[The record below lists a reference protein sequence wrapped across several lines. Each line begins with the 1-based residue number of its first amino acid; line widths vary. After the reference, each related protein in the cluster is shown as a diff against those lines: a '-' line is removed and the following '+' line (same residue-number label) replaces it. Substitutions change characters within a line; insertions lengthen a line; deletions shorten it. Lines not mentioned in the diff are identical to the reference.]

1 MMAEKK
7 IFDSPEPTQPP
18 PPTKIIHAVPTRKG
32 HNILWQGVLL
42 YFGAVIVITLGVI
55 GYLEYENLI
64 EPNLNVFVCCV
75 PSIIIAAILIFF
87 GFASR
92 MNVVRAVRQPRTI
105 VQGYPPEARDPSQ
118 DMARPVRVA
127 RRADVGRVGDLKR
140 YQSPNVTKEEL
151 VRKKDNLTDFIKN
164 LDEQHKSG
172 LLYDET
178 YLELKSKYNYELN
191 DLNKSLKYFE
201 EKSPKPKK
209 AKK

>member
-1 MMAEKK
+1 MAVKK
-7 IFDSPEPTQPP
+7 VSNTPSPSQPP
-18 PPTKIIHAVPTRKG
+18 QPPKIMRAVPTRKG

-42 YFGAVIVITLGVI
+42 YFGAVLVITLGII
-55 GYLEYENLI
+55 GYLEYETLI

-87 GFASR
+87 GFATR
-92 MNVVRAVRQPRTI
+92 MNVVRAVRRPGTI
-105 VQGYPPEARDPSQ
+105 VRDYAPDPKSRQGMDK
-118 DMARPVRVA
+118 PVRVA

-164 LDEQHKSG
+164 LDEQHNSG
-172 LLYDET
+172 LLFDET
-178 YLELKSKYNYELN
+178 YLELKSKYQYELN

-201 EKSPKPKK
+201 DKSPKPKK
-209 AKK
+209 GKK